1 MTKTDLYNQL
11 KQEQYKMDIE
21 AIRWRMWALKT
32 YCEDSAE
39 EYNAIAERDENEAMG
54 VYKAQMA
61 LLPKYRG
68 KLNEESSRLLT
79 KYVDMKHELE
89 ALQKEK
95 LQKEVA

>member
-21 AIRWRMWALKT
+21 AIRWRMWAVKT
-32 YCEDSAE
+32 YCEQSRE
-39 EYNAIAERDENEAMG
+39 EFNAIAERDENESMG

-79 KYVDMKHELE
+79 KYLDMKHELE
-89 ALQKEK
+89 ALQKQK
-95 LQKEVA
+95 LKEVA